1 MSQAPPMRD
10 ADYMQRALALAA
22 PMAGRTGE
30 NPAVGCVIVRND
42 VVIGEGVTGE
52 GGRPHGEE
60 NALRGIEARGATAYI
75 TLEPCAARSSGAL
88 SCSDLLIQAGI
99 ARAVI
104 AARDPHPKAAGAGI
118 ARMRAAGIVV
128 ELGLMELEARA
139 QNAAFFAK
147 WDQT

>member
-1 MSQAPPMRD
+1 MPMSSQSPVNSSALTRP
-10 ADYMQRALALAA
+10 ARA
-22 PMAGRTGE
+22 
-30 NPAVGCVIVRND
+30 
-42 VVIGEGVTGE
+42 
-52 GGRPHGEE
+52 
-60 NALRGIEARGATAYI
+60 
-75 TLEPCAARSSGAL
+75 AARSSGAL

-128 ELGLMELEARA
+128 EIGLMELETRA